1 MTGAAT
7 DGPVLITAR
16 LRLRRPAR
24 GDLAAF
30 HGFLGDPRAMRYWS
44 CPAHATLGESRDFL
58 DRTLEAAA
66 AGLSDEFVIER
77 DGRVIGKA
85 GAWRLPELGFILHP
99 DHWRQG
105 LAREALGAVIG
116 HLFATHALARLTA
129 DVDPGNAASLGLL
142 AHLGFQRTGTA
153 RRTLMWGE
161 EWRDSVYLA
170 LDRAVWA
177 ARGGS

>member
-1 MTGAAT
+1 MTGAAAG
-7 DGPVLITAR
+7 GPVLITAR
-16 LRLRRPAR
+16 LRLRRPGR

-44 CPAHATLGESRDFL
+44 TPAHAGLGESRAFL

-85 GAWRLPELGFILHP
+85 GAWRMPELGYILHP
-99 DHWRQG
+99 DHWGQG

-129 DVDPGNAASLGLL
+129 DVDPDNAASLRLL

-153 RRTLMWGE
+153 KRTLMWGE

-170 LDRAVWA
+170 LDRTVWA
-177 ARGGS
+177 RRGGD